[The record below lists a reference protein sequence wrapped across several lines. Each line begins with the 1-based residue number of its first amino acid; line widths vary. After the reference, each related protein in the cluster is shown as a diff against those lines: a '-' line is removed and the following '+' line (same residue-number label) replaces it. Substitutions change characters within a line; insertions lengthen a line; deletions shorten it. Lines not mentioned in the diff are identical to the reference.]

1 MESIKFEKYRLRREI
16 EAVRYEPGMEDGFDI
31 RYCSQQEMDDYKSGK
46 IDSVST
52 WGIPSLDGTETIEI
66 KVPYVKMF
74 DQKVLLGE
82 GYYLI
87 KDENGNFFGLPE
99 DEFNRKYQRS
109 DVIQNWLNDRKNG
122 WVIAQENAPDL
133 LAREKYHACEEEVKV
148 IINKL
153 KDDRN
158 KENEY

>member
-1 MESIKFEKYRLRREI
+1 MESIKFGKYRLRREV

-52 WGIPSLDGTETIEI
+52 WGLPSLDGTETVEI

-74 DQKVLLGE
+74 GQKVLLGE

-99 DEFNRKYQRS
+99 DEFNRK
-109 DVIQNWLNDRKNG
+109 
-122 WVIAQENAPDL
+122 
-133 LAREKYHACEEEVKV
+133 
-148 IINKL
+148 
-153 KDDRN
+153 
-158 KENEY
+158 

>member
-1 MESIKFEKYRLRREI
+1 MEETEI
-16 EAVRYEPGMEDGFDI
+16 
-31 RYCSQQEMDDYKSGK
+31 
-46 IDSVST
+46 T
-52 WGIPSLDGTETIEI
+52 
-66 KVPYVKMF
+66 
-74 DQKVLLGE
+74 
-82 GYYLI
+82 I